1 MKKTE
6 EIFLELIKVG
16 LWGKTLPIP
25 PLEGGAFNLADIDWE
40 GVYQHA
46 VAQTMVGVVADG
58 MAAVGM
64 KELQVPKE
72 VKLKTLQQVMRIEE
86 GNEKMN
92 ALLIQ
97 LYKVLRKRGLEPW
110 LLKGQGV
117 GLCYPKPNHRQSGDI
132 DLFFLSTADYEKA
145 LELLSPYDPKATV
158 RDELTIDEILVEL
171 HPDILARTNRKLKK
185 NFGGWLQEMKTQEGE
200 RNVIEGV
207 VLPPVAFNTIYI
219 FIHTM
224 RHYFDGGIGLRQVSD
239 WMRYLHVNKDRIDQ
253 QQLAEDL
260 KRLGVMKIWKV
271 FGAMAVD
278 HLGCPAD
285 SMPLY
290 DAHYSKEGRVIL
302 QYILRSGNF
311 GYYDDRL
318 QNRPKNFYLG
328 KLYSFWGQV
337 RMILRNVWMFP
348 EESLRALPV
357 LIKGG
362 MERVMEK

>member
-25 PLEGGAFNLADIDWE
+25 PLEGEAFNLADIDWE

-117 GLCYPKPNHRQSGDI
+117 AQCYPKPNHRQSGDI

-145 LELLSPYDPKATV
+145 VELL
-158 RDELTIDEILVEL
+158 
-171 HPDILARTNRKLKK
+171 N
-185 NFGGWLQEMKTQEGE
+185 
-200 RNVIEGV
+200 
-207 VLPPVAFNTIYI
+207 
-219 FIHTM
+219 
-224 RHYFDGGIGLRQVSD
+224 
-239 WMRYLHVNKDRIDQ
+239 
-253 QQLAEDL
+253 
-260 KRLGVMKIWKV
+260 
-271 FGAMAVD
+271 
-278 HLGCPAD
+278 C
-285 SMPLY
+285 
-290 DAHYSKEGRVIL
+290 
-302 QYILRSGNF
+302 
-311 GYYDDRL
+311 
-318 QNRPKNFYLG
+318 
-328 KLYSFWGQV
+328 
-337 RMILRNVWMFP
+337 
-348 EESLRALPV
+348 
-357 LIKGG
+357 
-362 MERVMEK
+362 